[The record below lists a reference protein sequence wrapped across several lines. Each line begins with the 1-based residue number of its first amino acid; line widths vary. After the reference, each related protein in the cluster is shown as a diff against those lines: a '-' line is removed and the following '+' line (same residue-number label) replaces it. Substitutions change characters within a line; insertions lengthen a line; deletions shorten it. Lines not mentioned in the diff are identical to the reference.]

1 MVQDDI
7 VGLCVI
13 VESGDLE
20 VGILLAQ
27 GLFFFSVVA
36 RRVPLALG
44 ELQSLV
50 DVQGHHYIVF
60 LQAFQYLWIYP
71 YVLLH
76 LAAVDAAM
84 PCEVNQ

>member
-7 VGLCVI
+7 VRLCVV

-27 GLFFFSVVA
+27 GLFLLAVVA
-36 RRVPLALG
+36 GGVPLALG
-44 ELQSLV
+44 EFQSLV
-50 DVQGHHYIVF
+50 DVQGHHHIVL
-60 LQAFQYLWIYP
+60 LQAFEHLGIYP

-76 LAAVDAAM
+76 FTAVDTTM
-84 PCEVNQ
+84 SREVNQ

>member
-1 MVQDDI
+1 VVQDDI
-7 VGLCVI
+7 VGLGIV

-20 VGILLAQ
+20 VGILLAKC
-27 GLFFFSVVA
+27 LFLLAVVA
-36 RRVPLALG
+36 GGVPLALG
-44 ELQSLV
+44 EFQSLV
-50 DVQGHHYIVF
+50 DVQGYHHIVL